1 MVTLR
6 SGKAIPFLGKNVPKR
21 KTARKTKA
29 GRSGGA
35 EKLQE
40 SKSYENSVQ
49 MTISRS
55 EKAVSSSE
63 ETTSKRS
70 IQPSEAEVE
79 KLTVNSQPTQPI
91 EQEKS
96 IAAINIDGGIIE
108 GAKSTTATNTIQPVV
123 VLQNVAV
130 APVENSNAISCEAS
144 TSFQTEFSVSLN
156 DTSQTMA
163 QSILDESSD
172 DSAETMIDDSFEI
185 TDYDD
190 FDQPLEN
197 DAPHLPEPT
206 LRICLPV
213 AEAMK
218 DENKEIDVSHDEDR
232 TENKDDAEMERKP
245 LADLCSVTNISWF

>member
-6 SGKAIPFLGKNVPKR
+6 SGKAVPFLGKNVPKR
-21 KTARKTKA
+21 KTAKKTKA
-29 GRSGGA
+29 RRSGRA
-35 EKLQE
+35 QKLQE
-40 SKSYENSVQ
+40 SKSCEDTDK
-49 MTISRS
+49 MTTLTA
-55 EKAVSSSE
+55 EKAVSLPE
-63 ETTSKRS
+63 ETTSKRP
-70 IQPSEAEVE
+70 IQPSKAEIE

-91 EQEKS
+91 EQEKP
-96 IAAINIDGGIIE
+96 IAAIDIDGGKIE
-108 GAKSTTATNTIQPVV
+108 GAESTTATNTIQPVV
-123 VLQNVAV
+123 VSENAAV
-130 APVENSNAISCEAS
+130 APVENSNAISCEA
-144 TSFQTEFSVSLN
+144 TSFQTEFSVALN

-190 FDQPLEN
+190 FDQPSEN

-213 AEAMK
+213 SEAMK
-218 DENKEIDVSHDEDR
+218 DENKEPDEDR
-232 TENKDDAEMERKP
+232 TEDKDDAEIERKP

>member
-6 SGKAIPFLGKNVPKR
+6 SGKAVPFLGKNVLKR
-21 KTARKTKA
+21 KTAKKTKA
-29 GRSGGA
+29 RRSGGA
-35 EKLQE
+35 QKLQE
-40 SKSYENSVQ
+40 SKSCEDTDK
-49 MTISRS
+49 MTTLAS
-55 EKAVSSSE
+55 EKAVSLPVE
-63 ETTSKRS
+63 ITSKRP
-70 IQPSEAEVE
+70 IQPSEAEIE
-79 KLTVNSQPTQPI
+79 KLTVNSQPTQVI
-91 EQEKS
+91 EQEKP
-96 IAAINIDGGIIE
+96 IAAIDIDGGKIE
-108 GAKSTTATNTIQPVV
+108 GAESTTATNTIQPVV
-123 VLQNVAV
+123 VSENAAV
-130 APVENSNAISCEAS
+130 APVENSNAISCEA
-144 TSFQTEFSVSLN
+144 TSFQTEFSVALN

-190 FDQPLEN
+190 FDQPSEN

-218 DENKEIDVSHDEDR
+218 DENKEPDEDR
-232 TENKDDAEMERKP
+232 TEDKDDAEIERKP

>member
-6 SGKAIPFLGKNVPKR
+6 SGKAVPFLGKNVPKR
-21 KTARKTKA
+21 KTAKKTKTR
-29 GRSGGA
+29 GSSGA

-40 SKSYENSVQ
+40 SKSCEDTDK
-49 MTISRS
+49 MTTLAS
-55 EKAVSSSE
+55 EKAVSSPE
-63 ETTSKRS
+63 VTTSKRP
-70 IQPSEAEVE
+70 IQPSEAEIE

-91 EQEKS
+91 EQEKP
-96 IAAINIDGGIIE
+96 IAAINIDGGNIE
-108 GAKSTTATNTIQPVV
+108 EADSPTATDSIQPVV
-123 VLQNVAV
+123 VLENVAV
-130 APVENSNAISCEAS
+130 APVENSNAILCEA
-144 TSFQTEFSVSLN
+144 TSFQTEFSLELN

-190 FDQPLEN
+190 FDQPSEN

-213 AEAMK
+213 SEAMK
-218 DENKEIDVSHDEDR
+218 DENKEPDEDR
-232 TENKDDAEMERKP
+232 TENKDDAEIERKP